1 MNKNA
6 LTAALALVVVSG
18 WLVGARAQDG
28 SPVKGEPSYGT
39 VPPGQVGGP
48 VENHPE
54 LWTPEHLK
62 EEAEAAKEYCR
73 THECRTTRRYLPG
86 WRESLDR
93 DMRAWSSSHPGFG
106 EGVADPSHLT
116 QCERDPAH
124 PNGPSLC
131 YRASDYSQVYPGTHG
146 PN

>member
-6 LTAALALVVVSG
+6 LIAALALVIVSG
-18 WLVGARAQDG
+18 WLEARAQDG

-54 LWTPEHLK
+54 LLTPEHLK

-73 THECRTTRRYLPG
+73 THECRTTPRYLPG
-86 WRESLDR
+86 AQESVDR
-93 DMRAWSSSHPGFG
+93 AMRAWASTHPSGP
-106 EGVADPSHLT
+106 ADPSNT
-116 QCERDPAH
+116 IECRPDPAN
-124 PNGPSLC
+124 PNGLHLC
-131 YRASDYSQVYPGTHG
+131 YRASDHSRVYPGTPG